1 MIGLDTNILVR
12 YFTRDDPIQTPVADA
27 VLESLSDHWRGYVPI
42 VVLAELV
49 WTMDKRYGAG
59 QPELVEII
67 EHLIES
73 NDLVIESM
81 AIVKSAL
88 RLFKSTPSDFPD
100 CLIQRTCQS
109 AGCHHTATFDRK
121 AARAIGMRL
130 AL

>member
-27 VLESLSDHWRGYVPI
+27 LLDSLSDRRRGYVPTI
-42 VVLAELV
+42 VLAELV

-73 NDLVIESM
+73 SDLVLESL
-81 AIVKSAL
+81 AVVKSAL
-88 RLFKSTPSDFPD
+88 RLFTSTSSDFAD
-100 CLIQRTCQS
+100 CLIHRSCHG

-121 AARAIGMRL
+121 AARAIGMQL
-130 AL
+130 VL